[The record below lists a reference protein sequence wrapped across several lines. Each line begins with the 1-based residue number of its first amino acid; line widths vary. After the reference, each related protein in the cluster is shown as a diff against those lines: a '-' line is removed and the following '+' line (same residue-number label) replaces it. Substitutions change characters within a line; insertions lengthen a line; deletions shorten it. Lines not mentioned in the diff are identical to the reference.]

1 MSSTIQT
8 PSEWKQAPHL
18 IILDDGDVSSLELLE
33 LAIEEYYLGE
43 EIEGNM
49 KIHLKLK
56 LNLNEFL
63 ILSSELNP
71 SFFLSE

>member
-1 MSSTIQT
+1 
-8 PSEWKQAPHL
+8 
-18 IILDDGDVSSLELLE
+18 